1 MKRSRKK
8 NVNVAIAAFIALMI
22 GITVW
27 SCSQDDIEDHC
38 PRFYRYSS
46 EEISTLRSIA
56 EDYGV
61 PDIRFITESP
71 YPLPSMQEMETT
83 FAEFAAIKQILAR
96 PLEVTD
102 SAGGIKTLET
112 KPISFIRTK
121 QSQPETSSESIDLSR
136 MIYAFGQHLN
146 LTLTVSVTTDKK
158 KPNSAPKISVCGNLE
173 LPNGTSNITYKKK
186 DEKTSYSLNGS
197 NIISISY
204 SCTVQKYQRHTIQ
217 DFPKDDND
225 YTLIVLAEEPVKV
238 ETTTSF

>member
-102 SAGGIKTLET
+102 STEGTKVLET
-112 KPISFIRTK
+112 KSIPFTRIKRSM
-121 QSQPETSSESIDLSR
+121 PETSTEGFTIDEIIAAYGRHFDLKIKVSI
-136 MIYAFGQHLN
+136 
-146 LTLTVSVTTDKK
+146 TTDKN
-158 KPNSAPKISVCGNLE
+158 KPEEQPKISVTGNLDIPKE
-173 LPNGTSNITYKKK
+173 SDNIVFRKKK
-186 DEKTSYSLNGS
+186 EETKVTWQESSKFGLY
-197 NIISISY
+197 Y
-204 SCTVQKYQRHTIQ
+204 SCILEKCDIKRSGG
-217 DFPKDDND
+217 DKPM
-225 YTLIVLAEEPVKV
+225 IVVVASERVTK
-238 ETTTSF
+238 TTTVPF